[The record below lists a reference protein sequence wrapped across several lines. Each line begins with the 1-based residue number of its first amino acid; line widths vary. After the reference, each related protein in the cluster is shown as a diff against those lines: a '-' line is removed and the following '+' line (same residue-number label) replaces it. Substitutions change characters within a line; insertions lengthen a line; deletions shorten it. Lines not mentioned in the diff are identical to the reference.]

1 MATTAL
7 ATYGRT
13 ADTEGF
19 ETFTWQAVQK
29 MAEQI
34 GVSFYN
40 EKTQY
45 RRNGYG
51 LRATNMNRGFGD
63 TTRIII
69 EANESSIEGNDYA
82 NRRLHNLAY
91 NNFMLKLELW
101 ALKNNVKYVVTSGN
115 YDLYIQ
121 IVKVGN

>member
-29 MAEQI
+29 MADQI

-69 EANESSIEGNDYA
+69 EANESVIEGNSYA
-82 NRRLHNLAY
+82 TNRMHNLAY

-101 ALKNNVKYVVTSGN
+101 ALKNNIKYVVTSGHYN
-115 YDLYIQ
+115 LYFQ
-121 IVKVGN
+121 IVKAGN